1 MEKILSKFATYCD
14 KIGGRLLLLSLLAVP
29 ILYFTWRSLTIYG
42 VIALGIGLALFTIGA
57 FIQLSLEN
65 ASKPK
70 SREELE
76 AHASAL
82 AKDWVAEFEVKY
94 G

>member
-1 MEKILSKFATYCD
+1 MEKIVSKFATYCD
-14 KIGGRLLLLSLLAVP
+14 KIGGRLLLLSLVAIP
-29 ILYFTWRSLTIYG
+29 ILYFTWPSLTIYS
-42 VIALGIGLALFTIGA
+42 VIALSVGLVLFTLGA

-65 ASKPK
+65 AAKPK

-76 AHASAL
+76 AHARTL
-82 AKDWVAEFEVKY
+82 AKEWVAEFEVKY